1 MFVLDKKIQPK
12 NRANERIAV
21 IEMDE
26 LYSFVERKNRIYVM
40 TLVSR
45 DKRQI
50 LGYDISFDRSRERIQ
65 KLVNKSAKASKY
77 YYDAYSAYAEVCY
90 KGIHTSLKN
99 KSQT

>member
-1 MFVLDKKIQPK
+1 M
-12 NRANERIAV
+12 

-50 LGYDISFDRSRERIQ
+50 VGYDIAFDRSRERIQ
-65 KLVNKSAKASKY
+65 RFADSSAKASKY
-77 YYDAYSAYAEVCY
+77 YSDAYSAYA
-90 KGIHTSLKN
+90 
-99 KSQT
+99 